1 VTADRQREIEAN
13 WERAESSLRAA
24 RVLLAA
30 GHADDAVSRAY
41 YAAFY
46 AATAA
51 LLREGLDFGKH
62 SGVIAAVHRVFVKSG
77 RLDRRFGRALNW
89 LFELRSVGDYGETE
103 HVPHE
108 QAEEAIEVAEQFV
121 YELRHLP
128 NGGTG

>member
-1 VTADRQREIEAN
+1 MTEDREQEIAAN
-13 WERAESSLRAA
+13 LSRAESSLAAA

-62 SGVIAAVHRVFVKSG
+62 SGVIAAVHRVFVKPG

-103 HVPHE
+103 HVPP
-108 QAEEAIEVAEQFV
+108 EEAASAIETAEQV
-121 YELRHLP
+121 ARELKGLRHP
-128 NGGTG
+128 EGN